1 MSNALSRKRKKMQ
14 PIGYK
19 EEVHVFNQQAVRR
32 LNYAKELGDKT
43 FSDTKLI
50 AYQILHDKFGFGMKR
65 IERLETGVETIL
77 QKKVPYLKLVDYLG
91 EEKGIDLSD
100 VDVPQR
106 ELLAFQN
113 VPYNNYILPLQNK
126 INVIA
131 GAVSDYIVLSVVVLK
146 EQFKFSKNQIMEY
159 VGWICYYINSLATG
173 YETMLGV
180 ASVLA
185 CECKYHDPR
194 FIGKT
199 YEV

>member
-19 EEVHVFNQQAVRR
+19 EEVHVFNQQRVRR
-32 LNYAKELGDKT
+32 EIYAVDMAKKT
-43 FSDTKLI
+43 FLDTQLI
-50 AYQILHDKFGFGMKR
+50 SYQILHDKFGFGLQR
-65 IERLETGVETIL
+65 IKRLEEKMNDLLDGETSCS
-77 QKKVPYLKLVDYLG
+77 KLVCYLSDK
-91 EEKGIDLSD
+91 KGIDLTD
-100 VDVPQR
+100 VDIPQR
-106 ELLAFQN
+106 ELLGFQSVSYDN
-113 VPYNNYILPLQNK
+113 KILPLKNK
-126 INVIA
+126 IKVIA
-131 GAVSDYIVLSVVVLK
+131 GTVSDYIVLSVVVLK

>member
-19 EEVHVFNQQAVRR
+19 EEIHVFNQQAVRR
-32 LNYAKELGDKT
+32 MNYAKDLGDKT

-50 AYQILHDKFGFGMKR
+50 AYQILHDKFGFGLKR
-65 IERLETGVETIL
+65 IERLESSVETIL
-77 QKKVPYLKLVDYLG
+77 KRKVPYLDLVDYL
-91 EEKGIDLSD
+91 EREKGIDLSD

-113 VPYNNYILPLQNK
+113 VTYNNYILPLQNK

-131 GAVSDYIVLSVVVLK
+131 GAVSDYIVLSVVALK
-146 EQFKFSKNQIMEY
+146 EEFKFSKNQIREY
-159 VGWICYYINSLATG
+159 VRWILYYINSLATG

-185 CECKYHDPR
+185 CECKYYDPR
-194 FIGKT
+194 FVGKT

>member
-50 AYQILHDKFGFGMKR
+50 AYQILHDKFGFGLKR
-65 IERLETGVETIL
+65 IERLGSGVEAIL
-77 QKKVPYLKLVDYLG
+77 QKKVPYLKLVDYLE
-91 EEKGIDLSD
+91 EEKEIDLSD

-113 VPYNNYILPLQNK
+113 VPYDNKILPLKNK
-126 INVIA
+126 IKVIA
-131 GAVSDYIVLSVVVLK
+131 GTVSDYIVLSVVVLK

-185 CECKYHDPR
+185 CECKYYDPR

>member
-50 AYQILHDKFGFGMKR
+50 AYQILHDKFGFGLKR
-65 IERLETGVETIL
+65 IERLGSGVEAIL
-77 QKKVPYLKLVDYLG
+77 QKKVPYLKLVDYLE
-91 EEKGIDLSD
+91 EEKEIDLSD

-185 CECKYHDPR
+185 CECKYYDPR

>member
-50 AYQILHDKFGFGMKR
+50 AYQILHDKFGFGLKR
-65 IERLETGVETIL
+65 IERLGSGVEAIL

-91 EEKGIDLSD
+91 AEKEIDLSD

-146 EQFKFSKNQIMEY
+146 EQFKFSKNQIMVY

-185 CECKYHDPR
+185 CECKYYDPR